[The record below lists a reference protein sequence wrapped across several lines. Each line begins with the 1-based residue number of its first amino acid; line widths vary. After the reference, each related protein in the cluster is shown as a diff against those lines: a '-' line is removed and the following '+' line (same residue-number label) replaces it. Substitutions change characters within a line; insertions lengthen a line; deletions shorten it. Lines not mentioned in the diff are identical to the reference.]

1 MTISIERQTLRLTSV
16 TDVQV
21 SEIVAADG
29 GGFTRR
35 VNIFGAG
42 GSQERPVLE
51 LIIEGAT
58 REDVA
63 FTTPE
68 IDF

>member
-1 MTISIERQTLRLTSV
+1 MSIITERQTIRLEDV
-16 TDVQV
+16 TDIQV
-21 SEIVAADG
+21 SEIVAADE

-42 GSQERPVLE
+42 GSQGRPVLE
-51 LIIEGAT
+51 LVIVGAS
-58 REDVA
+58 REDVS

>member
-1 MTISIERQTLRLTSV
+1 MSVTIERQTLRIAGV

-21 SEIVAADG
+21 GEIVAAEE

-35 VNIFGAG
+35 VNVFGAG

-51 LIIEGAT
+51 LVIVGAS
-58 REDVA
+58 REDVS